1 MKNTAVIIAILFI
14 STLGISQVLPS
25 GESPSAETQDTLRIE
40 LSGSSKDSIFEFTPP
55 VAPESNDDFKVDIV
69 APSNLTQVNS
79 IYSDFAPY
87 VSAAGDRLFFSSI
100 RDNDNED
107 LYVSEFADNR
117 WQTPYPIG
125 PPINTDANEGSMA
138 ISSDG
143 NLIVFAACGRKD
155 TYGGCDLYFSERTT
169 DGWTEPRNLGR
180 NVNSAGWEGHPS
192 ISSDGK
198 WLYFSSDRYGG
209 FGGRD
214 IWRSPRKDNS
224 WGKPENLKYPINN
237 ARDQAS
243 PFIHPDGTTMYYASA
258 GHGGL
263 GMLDV
268 FKSELDSTGKWTEPL
283 NLGPPVNTPGSDYFF
298 SIPAKGDVIYFAS
311 DRQGG
316 YGGFDIYWL
325 PLSEALRPKV
335 VATLAGKVTDKETGE
350 PLDAMI
356 TVERISTGEV
366 LAEPRTNP
374 ETGEFFIVL
383 PAGETYGISVSAEGY
398 AFSSERYDV
407 PVDEGYQELRMD
419 FKLSRV
425 KVGEIVEMRNIF
437 FDFNSDELKSESES
451 ELQRVLKLLTEYPDL
466 RIEIQGHADSIGT
479 SEYNLDL
486 SKRRAMAV
494 LRWLVDNGVAARRL
508 KAEGMGDAVPVADN
522 VSEEGR
528 QLNRR
533 TEFHIIGE

>member
-1 MKNTAVIIAILFI
+1 MLRYAIILLSIASFALFGQEATAQTV
-14 STLGISQVLPS
+14 
-25 GESPSAETQDTLRIE
+25 EETLRIE
-40 LSGSSKDSIFEFTPP
+40 IPLSEGDSTFIFEAPVKSPQPQNPIEEIIPP
-55 VAPESNDDFKVDIV
+55 T
-69 APSNLTQVNS
+69 NLSDVNS
-79 IYSDFAPY
+79 IHSDFAPY
-87 VSAAGDRLFFSSI
+87 VSASGDRLYFSSL
-100 RDNDNED
+100 RESDSEN
-107 LYVSEFADNR
+107 LYVSEFVNNR
-117 WQTPYPIG
+117 WQKPYPLG
-125 PPINTDANEGSMA
+125 PPINTKANEGSMA

-143 NLIVFAACGRKD
+143 NLIVFTACGRPD
-155 TYGGCDLYFSERTT
+155 TYGGCDLYFSERTL
-169 DGWTEPRNLGR
+169 DGWSEPRNLGR
-180 NVNSAGWEGHPS
+180 NVNSAGWDGHPS

-214 IWRSPRKDNS
+214 IWRAPRKDS
-224 WGKPENLKYPINN
+224 GWGKAENLKYPINN

-243 PFIHPDGTTMYYASA
+243 PFIHPDGTTLYFASA

-268 FKSELDSTGKWTEPL
+268 FKSERDSSGNWSEPV

-298 SIPAKGDVIYFAS
+298 SIPAKGDIIYFAS
-311 DRQGG
+311 DRRGG

-335 VATLAGKVTDKETGE
+335 VATLAGKVTDRETGA
-350 PLDAMI
+350 PLDAVI
-356 TVERISTGEV
+356 TVERIATGEV

-383 PAGETYGISVSAEGY
+383 PAGETYGISVSAVGY
-398 AFSSERYDV
+398 AFSSERYDI
-407 PVDEGYQELRMD
+407 PVEEGYQELRMD

-437 FDFNSDELKSESES
+437 FDFNSDQLKSESES
-451 ELQRVLKLLTEYPDL
+451 ELQRVLKLLTDYPDL
-466 RIEIQGHADSIGT
+466 HIEIQGHADSIGT
-479 SEYNLDL
+479 KEYNLDL

-494 LRWLVDNGVAARRL
+494 LRWLVDRGVAAKRL

-533 TEFHIIGE
+533 TEFHIIGN

>member
-1 MKNTAVIIAILFI
+1 MRIIFFLLLPLLCFA
-14 STLGISQVLPS
+14 QV
-25 GESPSAETQDTLRIE
+25 SPVQPQPTETVTRDTLRIE
-40 LSGSSKDSIFEFTPP
+40 IPDSAGDSTFLFTTPDSLPRGSRKQESII
-55 VAPESNDDFKVDIV
+55 APT
-69 APSNLTQVNS
+69 NLTEVNS
-79 IYSDFAPY
+79 IHSDFAPY
-87 VSAAGDRLFFSSI
+87 VSASGDRLYFSSV
-100 RDNDNED
+100 REGSNED
-107 LYVSEFADNR
+107 FYVSDFEDNR
-117 WQTPYPIG
+117 WRTPYSLGEPV
-125 PPINTDANEGSMA
+125 NTDANEGSMA

-143 NLIVFAACGRKD
+143 NLIVFTACGRTD
-155 TYGGCDLYFSERTT
+155 SYGGCDLYYSERS
-169 DGWTEPRNLGR
+169 GESWSEPRNLGR
-180 NVNSAGWEGHPS
+180 YVNSSGWDGHPS

-198 WLYFSSDRYGG
+198 WLYYSSDRYGG
-209 FGGRD
+209 FGSRD
-214 IWRSPRKDNS
+214 IWRSPLRENG

-243 PFIHPDGTTMYYASA
+243 PFIHPDGTTLYFASA

-268 FKSELDSTGKWTEPL
+268 FKAEMDSSGNWSEPI

-298 SIPAKGDVIYFAS
+298 SIPAKGDIIYFAS

-335 VATLAGKVTDKETGE
+335 VATLAGTVTDKETGE
-350 PLDAMI
+350 PLDAII
-356 TVERISTGEV
+356 TVERIVTGEV

-407 PVDEGYQELRMD
+407 PVEKGYQELRMN
-419 FKLSRV
+419 FKLSKV
-425 KVGEIVEMRNIF
+425 QVGEIVEMRNIF
-437 FDFNSDELKSESES
+437 FDFNSDKLKPESES
-451 ELQRVLKLLTEYPDL
+451 ELNRVQDLMIKYADL

-494 LRWLVDNGVAARRL
+494 LRWLVDHGIAAKRL
-508 KAEGMGDAVPVADN
+508 KAEGMGDMVPVADN
-522 VSEEGR
+522 VSPEGR

-533 TEFHIIGE
+533 TEFHITGE